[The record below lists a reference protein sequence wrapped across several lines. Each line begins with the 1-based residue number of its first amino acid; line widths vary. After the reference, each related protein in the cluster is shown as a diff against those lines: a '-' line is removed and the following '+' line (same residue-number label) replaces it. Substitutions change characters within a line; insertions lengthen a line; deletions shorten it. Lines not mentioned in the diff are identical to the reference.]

1 MRKLFYAAVG
11 AGVLAAAAGLHY
23 AVPRVTTAQILGVEV
38 KRVDGETGTR
48 DVYMIQAQDPE
59 TQRVRVFRNEDAL
72 LYLKLNSADVQA
84 RATALSRGEELRTA
98 AIRHYGWRIPVLSV
112 FPNAISVREV
122 DPGYRHVPIL
132 GPILLLV
139 LLGVPALLV
148 LRTRKKRKTRR
159 SDPGNSAPAGRSGS
173 GVGASSRSYDEGDL
187 GAWLTSDDPRSGSGS
202 GGSFSGSDHG
212 SSGSDSGGGSDA

>member
-23 AVPRVTTAQILGVEV
+23 AVPRVTTAQIVGVEV

-59 TQRVRVFRNEDAL
+59 TQRVRVFRNEDAI

-122 DPGYRHVPIL
+122 EPGYSHTPIL
-132 GPILLLV
+132 GPVLILSLMG
-139 LLGVPALLV
+139 GVGALIW
-148 LRTRKKRKTRR
+148 RTRKKKTVRR
-159 SDPGNSAPAGRSGS
+159 SGPDISATAGRPGS
-173 GVGASSRSYDEGDL
+173 GAAASRRSYDEGDL
-187 GAWLTSDDPRSGSGS
+187 GSWLTSDDHRSGSNTP
-202 GGSFSGSDHG
+202 SGSDYG
-212 SSGSDSGGGSDA
+212 SSGSDGGGGSDA